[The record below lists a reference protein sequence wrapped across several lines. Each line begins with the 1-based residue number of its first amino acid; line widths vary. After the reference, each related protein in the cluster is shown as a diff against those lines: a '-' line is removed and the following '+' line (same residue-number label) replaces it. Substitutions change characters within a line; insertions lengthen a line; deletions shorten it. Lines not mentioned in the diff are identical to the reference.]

1 MLLLTYSR
9 SLLTYSRSLDTRA
22 QKYGVTVRTSVWA
35 REAGVCAS
43 VQSAG
48 GSSQEARSSTYDGE
62 FRDGKMHGRGSLTW
76 GDGKRFMGDFRDNC
90 LHGYGVF
97 ESPDDWTY
105 TGALEFDRPTKGVFT
120 GKDGIRYAVVYAKNC
135 DFIWNQ
141 PTPETMKPDPSYLES
156 ARVWYVMTSVSGFN
170 NRKGAA

>member
-1 MLLLTYSR
+1 M
-9 SLLTYSRSLDTRA
+9 
-22 QKYGVTVRTSVWA
+22 
-35 REAGVCAS
+35 CAS

-48 GSSQEARSSTYDGE
+48 GNSQEARSSTYDGE

-120 GKDGIRYAVVYAKNC
+120 GKDRIRYAVVYAKNC

-141 PTPETMKPDPSYLES
+141 PTPETMKPDPSYLNRRSNRLLHLSRMDVNLITLQAASTGS
-156 ARVWYVMTSVSGFN
+156 ATQQSTADGHALSRPFSSGGRVGSIHC
-170 NRKGAA
+170 